1 MKDLDILRIE
11 RAEHYP
17 KATNHIA
24 EMVKLIKSLMKKGYA
39 YERSESIYYNISK
52 FATYGNLSKIDTAKK
67 GLREKNDEYDK
78 EQIRDFALWKAWDEN
93 DGDIFWNTELGKGRP
108 GWHIECSAMSMK
120 YLGATFDIH
129 AGGTDLI
136 FPHHENEIAQSEAV
150 TNKTFVRY
158 WIHCEHLIVNGKK
171 MSKSLNNYYT
181 LRDLLNEGHD
191 PVSIRFLLLSTNY
204 RSQLNFTIEGLI
216 QSKESIKRIRDFYH
230 RISNPPN
237 GLKENKEKIITT
249 KIIEFEKTFTR
260 FMDDDLNISG
270 SLASLFDFIRE
281 MNIFIDKKEMSYSN
295 LRKSKELIERIN
307 TVIDVLETKSEKDK
321 MINEI
326 TNLNFNK
333 LLEERD
339 KARKEKDWITA
350 DKIRKNIRKAGY
362 DIEDTESGARIIRI
376 KRNTE

>member
-1 MKDLDILRIE
+1 MLFRLPICLFFLPCGFVL
-11 RAEHYP
+11 AE
-17 KATNHIA
+17 
-24 EMVKLIKSLMKKGYA
+24 
-39 YERSESIYYNISK
+39 
-52 FATYGNLSKIDTAKK
+52 NLSVFGTFDFNQNRKSEIFKLNGLLAPLELVELDQEGNHETLWSYSPDDGSIIVDAKFSDLNQDKIPELIVAHHGAD
-67 GLREKNDEYDK
+67 RNDWLSVFE
-78 EQIRDFALWKAWDEN
+78 
-93 DGDIFWNTELGKGRP
+93 WNGKG
-108 GWHIECSAMSMK
+108 
-120 YLGATFDIH
+120 F
-129 AGGTDLI
+129 
-136 FPHHENEIAQSEAV
+136 
-150 TNKTFVRY
+150 
-158 WIHCEHLIVNGKK
+158 
-171 MSKSLNNYYT
+171 
-181 LRDLLNEGHD
+181 
-191 PVSIRFLLLSTNY
+191 
-204 RSQLNFTIEGLI
+204 
-216 QSKESIKRIRDFYH
+216 IK
-230 RISNPPN
+230 
-237 GLKENKEKIITT
+237 NKEKIITT

>member
-1 MKDLDILRIE
+1 
-11 RAEHYP
+11 
-17 KATNHIA
+17 
-24 EMVKLIKSLMKKGYA
+24 
-39 YERSESIYYNISK
+39 
-52 FATYGNLSKIDTAKK
+52 
-67 GLREKNDEYDK
+67 
-78 EQIRDFALWKAWDEN
+78 
-93 DGDIFWNTELGKGRP
+93 
-108 GWHIECSAMSMK
+108 MSMK
-120 YLGATFDIH
+120 YLGANFDIH

-150 TNKTFVRY
+150 TDKTFVRY
-158 WIHCEHLIVNGKK
+158 WMHCEHLIVNGKK

-237 GLKENKEKIITT
+237 DLKENKEKIITT

-362 DIEDTESGARIIRI
+362 DIEDTESGSRIIRI
-376 KRNTE
+376 KKNTE